1 METRAHYVAVGAFVL
16 VMVALG
22 FVAVMWIARSSLNTQ
37 YAHYDI
43 YFKGPVTG
51 LRNGAPVEYNG
62 VPVGRVADIK
72 IVPFQAKQAEEEEDD
87 AGAAAA
93 TGGESPATMIRVT
106 AEIDSSVEI
115 KQDAR
120 ASVETNILSGVSYIL
135 IVKGTQQA
143 PVVTA
148 KAGQRY
154 PVIVSHR
161 SRLASVVARA
171 PELLEKADQALEAAN
186 KLLGEKNRQAFA
198 ESLDNI
204 RTFTKGL
211 AERNQDIAEL
221 TGNAKKAAASLSD
234 LADNIDKSY
243 AGPDGIGNKLAT
255 AITDIDK
262 FTKNLT
268 ETNHQLQAAL
278 QDVRPGLRSFSSQTL
293 PNVGILVGEAR
304 QLVSGLGRL
313 SGELERD
320 PSRILFGDRREGYR
334 PK

>member
-22 FVAVMWIARSSLNTQ
+22 FVAVLWIARSSLNTQ

-51 LRNGAPVEYNG
+51 LRSGAPVEYNG

-72 IVPFQAKQAEEEEDD
+72 IVPYQANEAEEDD
-87 AGAAAA
+87 ALGAAEPSEK
-93 TGGESPATMIRVT
+93 TPATMIRVT
-106 AEIDSSVEI
+106 AEIDSGVEI
-115 KQDAR
+115 KDDAR

-135 IVKGTQQA
+135 IVKGTQAA
-143 PVVTA
+143 PVLQA
-148 KAGQRY
+148 QAGQRY
-154 PVIVSHR
+154 PVIKARR

-171 PELLEKADQALEAAN
+171 PELLEKADQALESAN
-186 KLLGEKNRQAFA
+186 KLLGDKNRQAFA

-211 AERNQDIAEL
+211 ADRSQDIAEL
-221 TGNAKKAAASLSD
+221 TGDAKKTMASLADLSD
-234 LADNIDKSY
+234 SLDKSY
-243 AGPDGIGNKLAT
+243 SGPDGIGKQLAT
-255 AITDIDK
+255 TIADIDK
-262 FTKNLT
+262 FTKNLN

-278 QDVRPGLRSFSSQTL
+278 QDVRPGLKSFSSQTL
-293 PNVGILVGEAR
+293 PNIGILVGDAR

-334 PK
+334 PR

>member
-1 METRAHYVAVGAFVL
+1 METRAHHVAVGAFVL

-43 YFKGPVTG
+43 FFKGPVTG
-51 LRNGAPVEYNG
+51 LRGGAPVEYNG

-72 IVPFQAKQAEEEEDD
+72 IVPYQAKEAEEEDD
-87 AGAAAA
+87 EQGATQAN
-93 TGGESPATMIRVT
+93 GEAPATMIRVT
-106 AEIDSSVEI
+106 AEIDESVEI
-115 KQDAR
+115 KEDAR

-135 IVKGTQQA
+135 IVKGTQKA
-143 PVVTA
+143 PVLTA

-154 PVIVSHR
+154 PVITSHR
-161 SRLASVVARA
+161 SRLASFVARA

-186 KLLGEKNRQAFA
+186 KLLGEQNRQAFA
-198 ESLDNI
+198 ESLNNI
-204 RTFTKGL
+204 RTFTAGL
-211 AERNQDIAEL
+211 AERNQDLAEF
-221 TGNAKKAAASLSD
+221 TGNAKKAAASLAD
-234 LADNIDKSY
+234 LVDNVDKSY
-243 AGPDGIGNKLAT
+243 SGPDGLGNKLAT
-255 AITDIDK
+255 TITDIDK
-262 FTKNLT
+262 FTKNLS
-268 ETNHQLQAAL
+268 ETNRQLQAAL
-278 QDVRPGLRSFSSQTL
+278 TDMRPGIHSFSAQTL

-304 QLVSGLGRL
+304 QLVSALDRL

>member
-1 METRAHYVAVGAFVL
+1 METRAHYVAVGSFVL

-22 FVAVMWIARSSLNTQ
+22 FVAVMWIARSSLSTQ
-37 YAHYDI
+37 YAHYEI
-43 YFKGPVTG
+43 FFQGPVTG
-51 LRNGAPVEYNG
+51 LRAGAPVEYNG

-72 IVPFQAKQAEEEEDD
+72 IVPYQAKEAEESDD
-87 AGAAAA
+87 AAGAP
-93 TGGESPATMIRVT
+93 TTNGEAPATMIGVT
-106 AEIDSSVEI
+106 VEIDSDVVI
-115 KQDAR
+115 KEDAR

-135 IVKGTQQA
+135 IVKGSQEA
-143 PVVTA
+143 PVLTA

-154 PVIVSHR
+154 PVIKAHR

-186 KLLGEKNRQAFA
+186 KLLGEKNREAFS

-211 AERNQDIAEL
+211 AERNEDLAEL
-221 TGNAKKAAASLSD
+221 TGNAKKAAASLAD
-234 LADNIDKSY
+234 LVDNIDKSY
-243 AGPDGIGNKLAT
+243 SGQDGLGNKLNTTIA
-255 AITDIDK
+255 DIDK

-268 ETNHQLQAAL
+268 ETNHQLQGAL
-278 QDVRPGLRSFSSQTL
+278 QDVRPGLRSFSAQTL

-304 QLVSGLGRL
+304 QLVSGLDRL

>member
-1 METRAHYVAVGAFVL
+1 METRAHYVAVGTFVL
-16 VMVALG
+16 VMVVLG

-43 YFKGPVTG
+43 YFKGPVSG
-51 LRNGAPVEYNG
+51 LRAGAAVEYNG
-62 VPVGRVADIK
+62 VPVGRVAEIK
-72 IVPFQAKQAEEEEDD
+72 IVPYQTNSAEEDD
-87 AGAAAA
+87 ALGATTSDEEA
-93 TGGESPATMIRVT
+93 PATMIRVT
-106 AEIDSSVEI
+106 AEIDTGVEI

-135 IVKGTQQA
+135 IVKGTQKA
-143 PVVTA
+143 PVLQA
-148 KAGQRY
+148 EEGQRY
-154 PVIVSHR
+154 PVIKARR

-186 KLLGEKNRQAFA
+186 KLLGEQNRQAFS

-211 AERNQDIAEL
+211 AERNQDIAEF
-221 TGNAKKAAASLSD
+221 TGNAKKAAASLAD
-234 LADNIDKSY
+234 LVANVDKSY
-243 AGPDGIGNKLAT
+243 SGPEGLGKQLAT
-255 AITDIDK
+255 TIADIDK

-268 ETNHQLQAAL
+268 DTNHQLQATL
-278 QDVRPGLRSFSSQTL
+278 QDARPGIRSFSAQTL

-304 QLVSGLGRL
+304 QLVTGLNRL
-313 SGELERD
+313 SAELERD

>member
-1 METRAHYVAVGAFVL
+1 METRAHHVAVGAFVL

-51 LRNGAPVEYNG
+51 LRGGAPVEYNG
-62 VPVGRVADIK
+62 VPVGRVADIR
-72 IVPFQAKQAEEEEDD
+72 IVPFQAKEAEEEDD
-87 AGAAAA
+87 GQGAAQSN
-93 TGGESPATMIRVT
+93 GEAPATMILVT
-106 AEIDSSVEI
+106 AEIDSSVVI
-115 KQDAR
+115 KEDAR

-135 IVKGTQQA
+135 IVKGSQEA
-143 PVVTA
+143 PVLSA

-154 PVIVSHR
+154 PVIRAHR

-186 KLLGEKNRQAFA
+186 KLLGEQNRQAFA

-204 RTFTKGL
+204 RKFTGGL
-211 AERNQDIAEL
+211 AERNEDLAEF
-221 TGNAKKAAASLSD
+221 TGNAKKAAASLAD
-234 LADNIDKSY
+234 LVDNIDKSY
-243 AGPDGIGNKLAT
+243 SGPDGLGNKLAT
-255 AITDIDK
+255 TIADIDK

-278 QDVRPGLRSFSSQTL
+278 QDVRPGIRSFGQQTL
-293 PNVGILVGEAR
+293 PNVGTLVGEAR
-304 QLVSGLGRL
+304 QLVSALDRL

>member
-72 IVPFQAKQAEEEEDD
+72 IVPFQSSTAEEDD
-87 AGAAAA
+87 ALGATAPDAEA
-93 TGGESPATMIRVT
+93 PATMIRVN

-115 KQDAR
+115 KADAR
-120 ASVETNILSGVSYIL
+120 ASVETNILSGVSYIQIL
-135 IVKGTQQA
+135 KGTQKA
-143 PVVTA
+143 PVLQA
-148 KAGQRY
+148 EAGQRY
-154 PVIVSHR
+154 PVIKARR

-186 KLLGEKNRQAFA
+186 KLLGEQNRQAFA
-198 ESLDNI
+198 QSLDNI
-204 RTFTKGL
+204 REFTKGL
-211 AERNQDIAEL
+211 AERKEDIAEL
-221 TGNAKKAAASLSD
+221 TGSAKKATASLAN
-234 LADNIDKSY
+234 LADSIDKSY
-243 AGPDGIGNKLAT
+243 SGPDGIGNKLAT

-278 QDVRPGLRSFSSQTL
+278 QDVRPGLRSFSAQTL